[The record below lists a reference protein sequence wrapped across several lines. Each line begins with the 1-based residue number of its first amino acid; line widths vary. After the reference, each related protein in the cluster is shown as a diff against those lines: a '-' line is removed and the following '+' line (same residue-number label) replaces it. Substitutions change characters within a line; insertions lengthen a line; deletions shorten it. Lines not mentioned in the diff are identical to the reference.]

1 MQPDRCEFY
10 WYMAGRGCYF
20 TAFGIQSVLFA
31 WLLAIGLQESAER
44 IGVAQMLQNL
54 PLLVLLLFGGA
65 IADRSDCRRLLMR
78 LQMLLT
84 VPPLALLLLE
94 ATGGLDFLALALY
107 GIAVGTL
114 GAFVIPA
121 RDSLLTKVSSAEIQ
135 RGVTMMML
143 VQFGGQLTGILLAG
157 TAGRVGPIPLLAVQA
172 AIMAVSAYSS
182 YRLTPAPPEPRER
195 ATRHLADIVAGLGE
209 AARSPRIGSVILY
222 IFADGVLFI
231 GLYLVVLP
239 LLVRDVYG
247 GGSGMLAGFNSC
259 FMVGITLMLLVLLR
273 YGDVRRPGRVLML
286 AAFGDFVVPLILRLA
301 PPEWL
306 AYACLLFWG
315 LGAGLSMNM
324 SRSLVQAAA
333 PPFHRARILA
343 IYQLGFIGGAP
354 IGAIFI
360 GYLVQ
365 RYGLFDAMLVPV
377 CAMAGV
383 WIAIFLLSPLW
394 RLEPGRSGA

>member
-1 MQPDRCEFY
+1 MQPDRREFY

-31 WLLAIGLQESAER
+31 WLLAIGLQESAEH
-44 IGVAQMLQNL
+44 IGVAQMLLNL

-78 LQMLLT
+78 LQLLLT
-84 VPPLALLLLE
+84 LPPLALLLLQT
-94 ATGGLDFLALALY
+94 TGGLDFLAMALY
-107 GIAVGTL
+107 GIVVGTL

-157 TAGRVGPIPLLAVQA
+157 TAGRVGPIPLLAAQA
-172 AIMAVSAYSS
+172 AVMAVSAYSS
-182 YRLTPAPPEPRER
+182 YRLNPAPPEPRER

-209 AARSPRIGSVILY
+209 AARSPRIASVIIY

-247 GGSGMLAGFNSC
+247 GGSGMLAGLNSC

-273 YGDVRRPGRVLML
+273 FGDVRRPGRALML
-286 AAFGDFVVPLILRLA
+286 AAVGDFVVPLILRLA

-306 AYACLLFWG
+306 AYVCLLFWG

-324 SRSLVQAAA
+324 SRSLVQGAA

-354 IGAIFI
+354 IGSIFI
-360 GYLVQ
+360 GQLVQ

-377 CAMAGV
+377 LAMAGV
-383 WIAIFLLSPLW
+383 WLAVFLLSPLW
-394 RLEPGRSGA
+394 RLGPGRSSV